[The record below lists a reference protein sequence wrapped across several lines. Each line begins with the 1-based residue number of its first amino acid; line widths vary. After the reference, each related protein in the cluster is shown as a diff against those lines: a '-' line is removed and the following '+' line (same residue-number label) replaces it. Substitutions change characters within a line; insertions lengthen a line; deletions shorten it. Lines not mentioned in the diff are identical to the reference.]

1 LKEIVPIGHLKRAPE
16 QGRIRYGM
24 RVKGIP
30 RSILKFRFT
39 SSDAEAMHQIQQLYG
54 GEVLAW
60 EKGKYEI
67 LTNAAEIPIIL
78 PPDPLSQAYEMWQG
92 SGCIR
97 RCDGITCEIPIK
109 TPDGSDLTEVPC
121 VCDANQK
128 LECKPT
134 TRLNVVLPHVRFGGV
149 WRLDC
154 KGWFGG
160 QELPAM
166 VETILAL
173 QGKGMSHAFL
183 ALEQRDKPGKKFVV
197 PVLRH
202 GNTPMEMLAHG
213 NQQQAAVLGSG
224 SPVPT
229 PELGVGK

>member
-1 LKEIVPIGHLKRAPE
+1 MKEIVPISHLKRAPE
-16 QGRIRYGM
+16 QGRVRYGM

-39 SSDAEAMHQIQQLYG
+39 SSDAEAMKQIQQLYG

-60 EKGKYEI
+60 EKGKFEVI
-67 LTNAAEIPIIL
+67 THASEIPIIL
-78 PPDPLSQAYEMWQG
+78 PLDPISQWYELWQG
-92 SGCIR
+92 SNCAR
-97 RCDGITCEIPIK
+97 RCDGVTCQVPQK
-109 TPDGSDLTEVPC
+109 TPEGTDLIDVAC
-121 VCDANQK
+121 ICDEHQQLA
-128 LECKPT
+128 CKPT
-134 TRLNVVLPHVRFGGV
+134 TRLNFVLPNVRFGGV

-154 KGWFGG
+154 KGWNGG

-183 ALEQRDKPGKKFVV
+183 ALEQREKPPKRWVV

-202 GNTPMEMLAHG
+202 GSTPMEMLDHG
-213 NQQQAAVLGSG
+213 KSGHVLGSG
-224 SPVPT
+224 STGDV
-229 PELGVGK
+229 PELESGQ